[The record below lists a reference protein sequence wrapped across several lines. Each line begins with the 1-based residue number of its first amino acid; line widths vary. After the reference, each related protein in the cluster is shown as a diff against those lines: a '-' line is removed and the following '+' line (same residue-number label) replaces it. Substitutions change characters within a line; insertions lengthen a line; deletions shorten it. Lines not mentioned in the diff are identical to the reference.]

1 VSGLGPP
8 TNYYGGKAR
17 LAGRIASLLPA
28 HRPLAHQAR
37 LLDPE
42 AVCCP

>member
-17 LAGRIASLLPA
+17 LVGWIASL
-28 HRPLAHQAR
+28 AR

>member
-8 TNYYGGKAR
+8 TNYYGTKAH
-17 LAGRIASLLPA
+17 LAGWIASLLPA
-28 HRPLAHQAR
+28 HRPLALQAR

-42 AVCCP
+42 AVLCV